1 MKSTNYL
8 CSKTFRMDIKYKA
21 TGNVNCKNYN
31 SLTLYLFMLCGLF
44 QIEWM
49 MYIESNLL
57 DLNHMRFRIQCS
69 NWIVNNIKILSS
81 DIIFDVNLF
90 WCTNAFYAKYQ

>member
-8 CSKTFRMDIKYKA
+8 CSKTFRMDM
-21 TGNVNCKNYN
+21 
-31 SLTLYLFMLCGLF
+31 YLFMLCGLF

-57 DLNHMRFRIQCS
+57 DLNHMRLIQYN
-69 NWIVNNIKILSS
+69 NWIVNNIEILSS

>member
-1 MKSTNYL
+1 
-8 CSKTFRMDIKYKA
+8 MDIKYKA

-57 DLNHMRFRIQCS
+57 DLNHMR
-69 NWIVNNIKILSS
+69 L
-81 DIIFDVNLF
+81 
-90 WCTNAFYAKYQ
+90 T